1 MSNCNENQQVTQTDW
16 YRFEAGTKSFANGDI
31 ELGLSTPTKQGINM
45 YKNGN
50 CDFAINGTLHE
61 VSGCDAKKIKPGC
74 PGRIINAKNGDILIQ
89 AKNGT
94 ITLQAKNIRLVG
106 VDGVEG
112 EISLQASKTCNINA
126 PTVSAQ
132 GTNITLAASSKTQVA
147 GAAAAS
153 LVGGASAT
161 IDSGTDADSS
171 SVMGKILKALE
182 DFKKFFSSICA
193 DKPEG

>member
-1 MSNCNENQQVTQTDW
+1 MSNCNENQQVIQTDY
-16 YRFEAGTKSFANGDI
+16 YRLEFGTKSFANSNI

-50 CDFAINGTLHE
+50 CDFCINGTLKE
-61 VSGCDAKKIKPGC
+61 VSGFNVKSGHA
-74 PGRIINAKNGDILIQ
+74 RIIEAVNGDIHILAGKGSIILE
-89 AKNGT
+89 ARNIRLKGVDGIEGE
-94 ITLQAKNIRLVG
+94 ITLQASKNC
-106 VDGVEG
+106 
-112 EISLQASKTCNINA
+112 TINA

-132 GTNITLAASSKTQVA
+132 GTNISLAASSKVQIA

-161 IDSGTDADSS
+161 VDSGTDADSS
-171 SVMGKILKALE
+171 SVMGKILKALQ

>member
-1 MSNCNENQQVTQTDW
+1 MSNCNENQQVIQNDW
-16 YRFEAGTKSFANGDI
+16 YRFECGTKSFANGDI
-31 ELGLSTPTKQGINM
+31 ELCLSTPTQQGINM

-50 CDFAINGTLHE
+50 CDFCINGTLKE
-61 VSGCDAKKIKPGC
+61 VSGFNVKSGHA
-74 PGRIINAKNGDILIQ
+74 RIIEAVNGDIHIK
-89 AKNGT
+89 ASNGT
-94 ITLQAKNIRLVG
+94 ITLEARNIRLVG

-112 EISLQASKTCNINA
+112 EITLQASKNCNINA

-132 GTNITLAASSKTQVA
+132 GTNISLAASSKVQVA

-193 DKPEG
+193 D

>member
-1 MSNCNENQQVTQTDW
+1 MSNCNENQQVIQTEH
-16 YRFEAGTKSFANGDI
+16 YRFEAGTKSWTQGNVEI
-31 ELGLSTPTKQGINM
+31 SLSTPTQQGINM

-112 EISLQASKTCNINA
+112 EISLQASKTCNINS

-132 GTNITLAASSKTQVA
+132 GTNITLASSSKTQVA

-153 LVGGASAT
+153 LVGGASAE
-161 IDSGTDADSS
+161 IQSGTDAESS
-171 SVMGKILKALE
+171 SVIGRILKALE

-193 DKPEG
+193 DKPAG

>member
-1 MSNCNENQQVTQTDW
+1 MSNCNENQQVIQNDW
-16 YRFEAGTKSFANGDI
+16 YRFECGTKSFANGDVEI
-31 ELGLSTPTKQGINM
+31 CLSTPTKQGINM

-50 CDFAINGTLHE
+50 CDFAINGTLKE
-61 VSGCDAKKIKPGC
+61 VSGFNVKPGGA
-74 PGRIINAKNGDILIQ
+74 GRIINALNGDILIK
-89 AKNGT
+89 ADNGT
-94 ITLQAKNIRLVG
+94 ITLQARNIRLVG

-112 EISLQASKTCNINA
+112 EITLQASKNCTINA
-126 PTVSAQ
+126 PTAGIQ
-132 GTNITLAASSKTQVA
+132 GTNISLAASSKVQIA

-182 DFKKFFSSICA
+182 DFKKFFSSICE
-193 DKPEG
+193 DKPAG

>member
-1 MSNCNENQQVTQTDW
+1 MSGCNENQQVTQTDW

-50 CDFAINGTLHE
+50 CDFAINGTLKE
-61 VSGCDAKKIKPGC
+61 VSGFNVKSGHA
-74 PGRIINAKNGDILIQ
+74 RIIEAVNGDIHIL

-94 ITLQAKNIRLVG
+94 ITLEARNIRLKG
-106 VDGVEG
+106 VDGIEG
-112 EISLQASKTCNINA
+112 EITLQASKTCNINA
-126 PTVSAQ
+126 LTVSAQ
-132 GTNITLAASSKTQVA
+132 GTNITLAASSKVQIA

-161 IDSGTDADSS
+161 VDSGTDADSS